1 MKTCTACNVRQ
12 HDSLVDE
19 TTGTCVNANQ
29 CLENK
34 KRGMADLAE
43 LYTGLISISHAITG
57 WQKRCA
63 AYAVESGFRAYD
75 QPVTREAVAVFCSN
89 LHSEVSELWEAFR
102 DGKLNAACNKAE
114 KMTALGLPP
123 MTCAEEE
130 LADIVIR
137 CLDTADALGVD
148 LMRAIVAKHV
158 FNTTRS
164 FQHGGKKA

>member
-1 MKTCTACNVRQ
+1 MKACTACNVRQ
-12 HDSLVDE
+12 HESLIDPE
-19 TTGTCVNANQ
+19 TGICIDPSR

-63 AYAVESGFRAYD
+63 TYAVESGFRKFD
-75 QPVTREAVAVFCSN
+75 EPITREMVSVFVAN

-102 DGKLNAACNKAE
+102 DGKLTQPCNKAE
-114 KMTALGLPP
+114 KMMALGLPA

-158 FNTTRS
+158 YNTTRAPL
-164 FQHGGKKA
+164 HGGKLA